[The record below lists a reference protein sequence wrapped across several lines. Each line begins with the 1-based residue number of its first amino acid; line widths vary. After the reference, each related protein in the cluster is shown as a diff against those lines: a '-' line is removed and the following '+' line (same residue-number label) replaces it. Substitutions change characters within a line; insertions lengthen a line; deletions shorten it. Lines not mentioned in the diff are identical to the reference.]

1 MNFEQQLRD
10 KHAAAL
16 LTRTDE
22 ITDGA
27 TAAAVLRSLPPQTEG
42 VDRPTIVCLC
52 GSTRFWDDL
61 TEANLRETAA
71 GRIVLAPGCDMKKPH
86 PLWSDPQRAE
96 ELKQQ
101 LDDLHRWKIR
111 AADEVLVVNSGGYIG
126 DSTRAEIRFAR
137 ELGRP
142 VRYTDPLGYAV
153 VLSRPDFDP
162 VRLGPYEKEHQ
173 AEEMAAGLRRQMHN
187 THHVQGTVIDIGD
200 YRPELDHLAPR
211 VPAEPYALADAMDDE
226 PGGDGTGRNFPDLYA
241 RLVAQEGHDRAA
253 ELWGKACRVYDYL
266 RHGPDG
272 DQ

>member
-42 VDRPTIVCLC
+42 VDRPTTVCLC